1 MAKSP
6 GGRNIVSAV
15 KETLDSVVTPSVRD
29 TILARALAAVHRDEV
44 PTEPKAF
51 EEFLQGALHDALVK
65 ALGPELGLSVSNELE
80 RIATIA
86 VHSRRRSEPPKAR
99 SEPPARKNHET
110 VRPGSDRSQPV
121 AGKQSFPTPSKQSFP
136 AASRKKSRSTMPSP
150 DVLAPGSVARTD
162 ERWAEQERRGIAPT
176 LPATRRV
183 GPAPGTAD
191 RGPSARPSL
200 GARQSLGAPLP
211 VSNDYPR
218 GVAKALG
225 VIGTASVDPRPS
237 RRPTVL
243 LASLDPELLRL
254 FQAWLEMRAQVEPAN
269 GVTALIGRLAEVG
282 GPRSVIVLDGK
293 NPSIRPLSL
302 AALAD
307 ELPAGTTVILW
318 GVQAHVHARMCTIT
332 AAAEKWPVYAGN
344 TTTNEI
350 VAQCAKIVG

>member
-29 TILARALAAVHRDEV
+29 TILARALAAIHRDEV
-44 PTEPKAF
+44 PTEPRAF

-65 ALGPELGLSVSNELE
+65 ALGPELGLSVSSELE

-86 VHSRRRSEPPKAR
+86 GQTKRRSEAPKAR
-99 SEPPARKNHET
+99 SEPPARKVLET
-110 VRPGSDRSQPV
+110 VRPGRDRSLPA
-121 AGKQSFPTPSKQSFP
+121 AGKQSFP
-136 AASRKKSRSTMPSP
+136 ANSRKKSRSTMPSP
-150 DVLAPGSVARTD
+150 DVLPPGSVARTD
-162 ERWAEQERRGIAPT
+162 ERWAEHERRGIAPT

-183 GPAPGTAD
+183 GPAPVDHGQ
-191 RGPSARPSL
+191 SARPPL
-200 GARQSLGAPLP
+200 GARHSLGAPLP

-243 LASLDPELLRL
+243 LASSDPELLRL
-254 FQAWLEMRAQVEPAN
+254 FRAWLEMRAAVEHAA
-269 GVTALIGRLAEVG
+269 GVTALISRLAEVG

-293 NPSIRPLSL
+293 NPSIRPLTL

-307 ELPAGTTVILW
+307 ELPTGTTVILW
-318 GVQAHVHARMCTIT
+318 GVQTHLHARMCSIT
-332 AAAEKWPVYAGN
+332 AAAEKWPVYAGD
-344 TTTNEI
+344 TTTNEM
-350 VAQCAKIVG
+350 VAECAKIVG

>member
-1 MAKSP
+1 MAKNP

-29 TILARALAAVHRDEV
+29 TILARALAAVRRDEV
-44 PTEPKAF
+44 PTEPRAF

-65 ALGPELGLSVSNELE
+65 ALGPELGLSVSSELE
-80 RIATIA
+80 RIATLA
-86 VHSRRRSEPPKAR
+86 GQTRAR
-99 SEPPARKNHET
+99 SEPPPRKAIET
-110 VRPGSDRSQPV
+110 VRPGRERSL
-121 AGKQSFPTPSKQSFP
+121 P
-136 AASRKKSRSTMPSP
+136 AASKKKSRSTMPSP
-150 DVLAPGSVARTD
+150 DILPPGSVARTD
-162 ERWAEQERRGIAPT
+162 ERWVEHERRGIAPT
-176 LPATRRV
+176 MPATRRI
-183 GPAPGTAD
+183 GPAAATGD

-200 GARQSLGAPLP
+200 GSPLP

-237 RRPTVL
+237 RRPIVL
-243 LASLDPELLRL
+243 LASSDPELLRL
-254 FQAWLEMRAQVEPAN
+254 FQAWLEMRAQVEPAV

-293 NPSIRPLSL
+293 NPSIRPLTL

-318 GVQAHVHARMCTIT
+318 GVQTHLHARMCTI
-332 AAAEKWPVYAGN
+332 AAVAEKWPVFGGN

-350 VAQCAKIVG
+350 VAECAKIVG

>member
-6 GGRNIVSAV
+6 GGRNIMSAV

-29 TILARALAAVHRDEV
+29 TILARALAAMRRDEV

-51 EEFLQGALHDALVK
+51 EEFLQGPLHDALVK

-86 VHSRRRSEPPKAR
+86 VHSKRRSEPPKAR
-99 SEPPARKNHET
+99 KALET
-110 VRPGSDRSQPV
+110 VRPGRDRSPPA

-150 DVLAPGSVARTD
+150 DILVPGSVARTD
-162 ERWAEQERRGIAPT
+162 ERWAEQQRRGIAPT

-183 GPAPGTAD
+183 GPAPGMGD
-191 RGPSARPSL
+191 RGPSARP
-200 GARQSLGAPLP
+200 SLGAPLP

-218 GVAKALG
+218 GVARALG

-254 FQAWLEMRAQVEPAN
+254 FKAWLEMRAQVEPAH

-318 GVQAHVHARMCTIT
+318 GVPAHVHARMCTIT
-332 AAAEKWPVYAGN
+332 VAAEKWPVYAGDA
-344 TTTNEI
+344 TTNEI
-350 VAQCAKIVG
+350 VAECAKIVG